1 MRGTLRTDLAIGA
14 LTLFLLACGGD
25 SGTQSAGDG
34 EGEKAKVAIKIG
46 ALLPLSG
53 DTSNVGTDMLHAA
66 ELAAAELNASGGVR
80 GQPVEIVPA
89 DDGCNDQMGTA
100 AAEKLAASGVV
111 GVAGGYC
118 SAAAIPESVVF
129 ESKGISYIAL
139 ATNPALT
146 ERGLGTV
153 FRTAGRD
160 DQLATFAARFLA
172 GPGGVKKLAIL
183 HNDTAYSKDL
193 AEQTRAAN
201 EQLRLGMDIVYFDAV
216 PPAQADYASDLRK
229 VEAAGADTLYFTGY
243 PAEGSVIIRQVKDLG
258 LSVRLVGGNATNE
271 PTVINAAGPAAEGFV
286 VTTAPLPEFLPG
298 AGGFSIAYSDRFGR
312 PPGAY
317 SVYQYDAVKVLANA
331 IWSAGS
337 TDPKDVLAAL
347 RATRYQGVTGE
358 ISFDGK
364 GDRQTIVY
372 MTAIVRDGKFVP
384 HKKLGASGNWV
395 DAS

>member
-1 MRGTLRTDLAIGA
+1 MRGTWGRPAIGA
-14 LTLFLLACGGD
+14 LTLLLLACGGD

-34 EGEKAKVAIKIG
+34 AGERAKAAIKIG

-53 DTSNVGTDMLHAA
+53 DTSNVGTDMLNAA
-66 ELAAAELNASGGVR
+66 ELAAAELNAAGGVR

-89 DDGCNDQMGTA
+89 DDGCDGQMGTA
-100 AAEKLAASGVV
+100 AAEKLAASGIV

-129 ESKGISYIAL
+129 DSKGIPYIAA

-146 ERGLGTV
+146 ERSLATV

-172 GPGGVKKLAIL
+172 GPGGVKKLAVL

-201 EQLRLGMDIVYFDAV
+201 DQLRLGMDIVYFDAV
-216 PPAQADYASDLRK
+216 LPAQADYASDLRK

-243 PAEGSVIIRQVKDLG
+243 PAEASVIIRQVKDLG
-258 LSVRLVGGNATNE
+258 LTVRLVGGNATNE
-271 PTVINAAGPAAEGFV
+271 PTVVNAAGPPAEGFV

-298 AGGFSIAYSDRFGR
+298 AGGFSIAYTDRFGT

-331 IWSAGS
+331 ISAGS
-337 TDPKDVLAAL
+337 TDPKDILVAL
-347 RATRYQGVTGE
+347 RATRYQGITGE
-358 ISFDGK
+358 ISFDAK
-364 GDRQTIVY
+364 GDRQTLIY

-395 DAS
+395 DAA